1 MLHLLE
7 LILLS
12 FVVNNIVE
20 NISKKIII
28 IKRLTLF
35 QDNINN
41 MTSKFKKYQKINT
54 IIIVISIF

>member
-41 MTSKFKKYQKINT
+41 MTSKFKKYQKIN
-54 IIIVISIF
+54 IIILVI